1 MLTQWDWK
9 PIPFSNA
16 VPHVY
21 TKIAGTSLYP
31 LRGDQRQGI
40 SHAFA
45 DGRSEA
51 WSFSACRNAYTNK
64 QRNRIAA
71 ALHPALRRSSGGQ
84 RPEEIRRQ
92 VRQ

>member
-21 TKIAGTSLYP
+21 TKIAGLSLP

-40 SHAFA
+40 SQAFA
-45 DGRSEA
+45 GGRSKA

-64 QRNRIAA
+64 ATESN
-71 ALHPALRRSSGGQ
+71 SGGFTSGAATFER
-84 RPEEIRRQ
+84 RPAS
-92 VRQ
+92 